1 MSEATHLLGTWV
13 GSGEALVQG
22 TLHSF
27 TQTETVTPHLDG
39 ELLTIEGVGHDPD
52 DDTRR
57 THLAFAVL
65 SYDVD
70 HQRYQW
76 RAYSAGHWADT
87 ELRLTPQGFSWTLTS
102 SRSDTLSK
110 IVDVAARLLQE
121 QGPAAVTTRGVAEA
135 AGVHAPTIYRL
146 FGDKDALLDAV
157 AEHVMATYVS
167 AKAAIVQAAS
177 ADNADPLG
185 DLRASW
191 EMQIDFGVANP
202 TLFGLLSDPARGRR
216 SPAAQ
221 SGRHVLESR
230 VHRIALTGRL
240 RVSEQRAVDLIHSAG
255 TGTVLTILSTPPEH
269 RDPGLADGMYEAG
282 VSAELEGSS
291 WPSSQRMSSNAELG
305 ACRRS
310 CP

>member
-1 MSEATHLLGTWV
+1 MRY
-13 GSGEALVQG
+13 
-22 TLHSF
+22 
-27 TQTETVTPHLDG
+27 
-39 ELLTIEGVGHDPD
+39 
-52 DDTRR
+52 RR
-57 THLAFAVL
+57 KMIGA
-65 SYDVD
+65 
-70 HQRYQW
+70 
-76 RAYSAGHWADT
+76 
-87 ELRLTPQGFSWTLTS
+87 TS

-185 DLRASW
+185 DLRAGW

-221 SGRHVLESR
+221 SGKHVLESR

-269 RDPGLADGMYEAG
+269 RDPGLADGMYEA
-282 VSAELEGSS
+282 VLRQILTDAPERATSGSS
-291 WPSSQRMSSNAELG
+291 ATAVAFRAIAPHLDMLSDAERQLL
-305 ACRRS
+305 AEWLDRAIADVQ
-310 CP
+310 